1 MVDARLLFTKRPGN
15 VAVFLQKTELDA
27 AIKAARRRLRPK
39 DVYGEPDTFENLD
52 AGTPLPLPKKTRMRA
67 IRQTVRKVNRDRD
80 LNNKH
85 DWAYSN

>member
-1 MVDARLLFTKRPGN
+1 MVDTRLLFTKRPGN
-15 VAVFLQKTELDA
+15 VAVFLQKAELDA